1 MCGGDVMSRC
11 PITYEISESRYS
23 GNGLNLLSRK
33 LTDLNDIEYSAAE
46 QRHEA
51 AVRATKMSIQ
61 GVQPKL
67 SAIINIKQS
76 KLEIVDIY
84 GKYIIKPQHHIYP
97 QLPENEDL
105 TMKMAYKCGINV
117 PIHGMIYSK
126 DGTLSYFIKRFD
138 RLGKNSKL
146 PLEDF
151 AQLAEEK
158 RETKYEYSVEKLIK
172 IIENHCT
179 FPQLEKSIFFKRFL
193 FNFLTGNEDMHLKNY
208 SLITQN
214 DKIEF
219 SPAYDFLNTSIVL
232 GKDIEESALT
242 LKGKKKKFNRN
253 ILINYLGLE
262 RLNLNMKVIENIL
275 VDLSNAKSSWFEL
288 INISFLNQSLK
299 DNYKDLLE
307 KRIDILKL

>member
-1 MCGGDVMSRC
+1 MSKC
-11 PITYEISESRYS
+11 PITYEEGESKYS
-23 GNGLNLLSRK
+23 PNGLKLVSRNLS
-33 LTDLNDIEYSAAE
+33 DLKDIEYSAEE

-67 SAIINIKQS
+67 SAILNIQHS
-76 KLEIVDIY
+76 KLEIVDIK

-105 TMKMAYKCGINV
+105 TMKMASKCGINV

-172 IIENHCT
+172 LIDNNCT
-179 FPQLEKSIFFKRFL
+179 FPQMEKIKFLKRFL
-193 FNFLTGNEDMHLKNY
+193 FNFLVGNEDMHLKNY

-214 DKIEF
+214 DKIEL

-232 GKDIEESALT
+232 GKDVEESALA

-253 ILINYLGLE
+253 MLINYLGLE

-275 VDLSNAKSSWFEL
+275 LDLSNAKSSWFEL
-288 INISFLNQSLK
+288 INISFLNQDVKDDYKELLK
-299 DNYKDLLE
+299 

>member
-1 MCGGDVMSRC
+1 MSKC
-11 PITYEISESRYS
+11 PITYEESESKYS
-23 GNGLNLLSRK
+23 PNGLKLVSRNLS
-33 LTDLNDIEYSAAE
+33 DLKDIEYSAEE

-67 SAIINIKQS
+67 SAILNIQHS
-76 KLEIVDIY
+76 KLEIVDIK

-105 TMKMAYKCGINV
+105 TMKMASKCGINV

-172 IIENHCT
+172 LIDNNCT
-179 FPQLEKSIFFKRFL
+179 FPQMEKIKFLKRFL
-193 FNFLTGNEDMHLKNY
+193 FNFLVGNEDMHLKNY

-214 DKIEF
+214 DKIEL

-232 GKDIEESALT
+232 GKDVEESALA

-253 ILINYLGLE
+253 MLINYLGLE

-275 VDLSNAKSSWFEL
+275 LDLSNAKSSWFEL
-288 INISFLNQSLK
+288 INISFLNQDVKDDYKELLK
-299 DNYKDLLE
+299 

>member
-1 MCGGDVMSRC
+1 MSRC
-11 PITYEISESRYS
+11 PVTYEESESKYS
-23 GNGLNLLSRK
+23 ANGLKLLSRN
-33 LTDLNDIEYSAAE
+33 LSDLKDIEYSAEE

-51 AVRATKMSIQ
+51 AIRATKMSIQ

-67 SAIINIKQS
+67 SAILNIQYS
-76 KLEIVDIY
+76 KLEIVDIK

-105 TMKMAYKCGINV
+105 TMKMASICGINT

-172 IIENHCT
+172 LIDNNCT
-179 FPQLEKSIFFKRFL
+179 FPQMEKIKFFKRFL
-193 FNFLTGNEDMHLKNY
+193 FNFLVGNEDMHLKNY

-214 DKIEF
+214 DKIEL
-219 SPAYDFLNTSIVL
+219 SPAYDFLNSSIVL
-232 GKDIEESALT
+232 GKDVEESALT
-242 LKGKKKKFNRN
+242 LKGKKKNLTKN
-253 ILINYLGLE
+253 ILIDYLGSE
-262 RLNLNMKVIENIL
+262 RLSLNSVVINNKLNEL
-275 VDLSNAKSSWFEL
+275 RNAISSWYDL

-299 DNYKDLLE
+299 DDYKELLE
-307 KRIDILKL
+307 KRIDVLKL

>member
-1 MCGGDVMSRC
+1 MSRC
-11 PITYEISESRYS
+11 PITYEVSESKYS
-23 GNGLNLLSRK
+23 RNGLNLLSRN
-33 LTDLNDIEYSAAE
+33 LSDLNNIEYSAEE

-51 AVRATKMSIQ
+51 AVRATKMSVQ

-67 SAIINIKQS
+67 SAILNVKQS
-76 KLEIVDIY
+76 KFKIVDIK

-105 TMKMAYKCGINV
+105 SMKMASKCGINT
-117 PIHGMIYSK
+117 PIHGMVYSK

-138 RLGKNSKL
+138 RPGRNSKL
-146 PLEDF
+146 ALEDF

-158 RETKYEYSVEKLIK
+158 RETKYDYSVERLIK

-179 FPQLEKSIFFKRFL
+179 FPQLEKSRFLKRFL

-214 DKIEF
+214 DIIEL

-232 GKDIEESALT
+232 GKDTEESALS
-242 LKGKKKKFNRN
+242 LKAKKKNLNRN
-253 ILINYLGLE
+253 ILIDYLALE
-262 RLNLNMKVIENIL
+262 RLNLNTKVIENIL
-275 VDLSNAKSSWFEL
+275 ADLSNAKSIWFEL
-288 INISFLNQSLK
+288 INISFLSQELK
-299 DNYKDLLE
+299 DDYKELLE
-307 KRIDILKL
+307 RRIEILNL

>member
-1 MCGGDVMSRC
+1 MSKC
-11 PITYEISESRYS
+11 PITYEESESKYS
-23 GNGLNLLSRK
+23 PNGLKLLSRN
-33 LTDLNDIEYSAAE
+33 LSDLKDIEYSAEE

-67 SAIINIKQS
+67 SAILNIQQS
-76 KLEIVDIY
+76 KFEIVDIK

-105 TMKMAYKCGINV
+105 TMKMASKCGINT
-117 PIHGMIYSK
+117 PIHGMIFSK

-158 RETKYEYSVEKLIK
+158 RETKYDYSIEKLIK
-172 IIENHCT
+172 ILENHCT
-179 FPQLEKSIFFKRFL
+179 FPQLEKSNFLKRFL

-214 DKIEF
+214 DKIEL

-232 GKDIEESALT
+232 GKDVEESALT

-262 RLNLNMKVIENIL
+262 KLNLNMKVIENIL
-275 VDLSNAKSSWFEL
+275 E
-288 INISFLNQSLK
+288 I
-299 DNYKDLLE
+299 
-307 KRIDILKL
+307 

>member
-1 MCGGDVMSRC
+1 MSRC
-11 PITYEISESRYS
+11 PITYEVSESKYS
-23 GNGLNLLSRK
+23 RNGLNLLSRN
-33 LTDLNDIEYSAAE
+33 LSDLNNIEYSAEE

-51 AVRATKMSIQ
+51 AVRATKMSVQ

-67 SAIINIKQS
+67 SAILNVKQS
-76 KLEIVDIY
+76 KFKIVDIK

-105 TMKMAYKCGINV
+105 SMKMASKCGINT
-117 PIHGMIYSK
+117 PIHGMVYSK

-138 RLGKNSKL
+138 RPGRNSKL
-146 PLEDF
+146 ALEDF

-158 RETKYEYSVEKLIK
+158 RETKYDYSVERLIK

-179 FPQLEKSIFFKRFL
+179 FPQLEKSRFLKRFL

-214 DKIEF
+214 DIIEL

-232 GKDIEESALT
+232 GKDTEESALS
-242 LKGKKKKFNRN
+242 LKGKKKNLNRN
-253 ILINYLGLE
+253 ILIDYLGLK
-262 RLNLNMKVIENIL
+262 RLNLNTKVIENIL
-275 VDLSNAKSSWFEL
+275 ADLSNAKSIWFEL
-288 INISFLNQSLK
+288 INISFLSQKLK
-299 DNYKDLLE
+299 DDYKELLE
-307 KRIDILKL
+307 RRIEILNL